1 LLLFGK
7 NHTSRRSL
15 QTGTDLTAKEKFAMT
30 LGEINISIKF
40 PAATIYRLK
49 LYLTVQTVKKEE
61 KEMLPTLFHGKNNF
75 FSILKKTDEG
85 FSFAS
90 VLLFVFAVSLIILS
104 LDSLIFQKRKLLER
118 EKTNIHNKIEMLNKE
133 AEAIYESI

>member
-1 LLLFGK
+1 
-7 NHTSRRSL
+7 
-15 QTGTDLTAKEKFAMT
+15 
-30 LGEINISIKF
+30 
-40 PAATIYRLK
+40 
-49 LYLTVQTVKKEE
+49 
-61 KEMLPTLFHGKNNF
+61 MLPTLFHGKNNF

>member
-1 LLLFGK
+1 
-7 NHTSRRSL
+7 
-15 QTGTDLTAKEKFAMT
+15 
-30 LGEINISIKF
+30 
-40 PAATIYRLK
+40 
-49 LYLTVQTVKKEE
+49 
-61 KEMLPTLFHGKNNF
+61 MLPTLFHGKNNF

-90 VLLFVFAVSLIILS
+90 VLLFVFAVSLI
-104 LDSLIFQKRKLLER
+104 QKRKLLER